1 MKLLIVDDEP
11 LARQELERLL
21 GRYDDISSLKQA
33 ANGKEALDILQQ
45 ESVDTVFV
53 DIRMPEMDGIELVA
67 SAGNKSLFVFCTAY
81 SQHALEAFDLNA
93 FDYLLK
99 PVNPSRLDQV
109 IAKVRLA
116 LADKSYHGQQ
126 EKAASIEQLPESHGF
141 LLKFGHDY
149 RIVRLQDVQRFEAVG
164 NHVAVHLESEK
175 SFIQSSLSRL
185 EAKLDSNVF
194 FKASRSDIVRV
205 DAIAQVEEGMSTG
218 SLLLI
223 LKNGQEIEVS
233 RRQVQALKKQF
244 SL

>member
-1 MKLLIVDDEP
+1 M
-11 LARQELERLL
+11 
-21 GRYDDISSLKQA
+21 
-33 ANGKEALDILQQ
+33 
-45 ESVDTVFV
+45 
-53 DIRMPEMDGIELVA
+53 
-67 SAGNKSLFVFCTAY
+67 
-81 SQHALEAFDLNA
+81 
-93 FDYLLK
+93 
-99 PVNPSRLDQV
+99 
-109 IAKVRLA
+109 
-116 LADKSYHGQQ
+116 
-126 EKAASIEQLPESHGF
+126 
-141 LLKFGHDY
+141 
-149 RIVRLQDVQRFEAVG
+149 RLQDVQRFEAVG

-218 SLLLI
+218 SLMLI